1 MQRKMEWSGCEV
13 KGDSSL
19 TFEVIC
25 FKPHAQCCQFEKEHL
40 VSVIKDWCC
49 LWPRQQ
55 YPLLVFLNPCGRNL
69 VFGSYFCYP
78 APRKKHQAQR
88 SREWEMRHPPMEIG
102 AAVFSGGRYMEWTE
116 HWQLNCTAISM
127 IFCRITIVE
136 QQTFGCGGVQDKR
149 VFAIRALLPLQSKNI
164 VSQQF
169 MKL

>member
-25 FKPHAQCCQFEKEHL
+25 FKPHAQCCQRLMLSLTKATISSSSIFEPMWKKFG
-40 VSVIKDWCC
+40 VW
-49 LWPRQQ
+49 
-55 YPLLVFLNPCGRNL
+55 RN
-69 VFGSYFCYP
+69 YFCYP
-78 APRKKHQAQR
+78 APRKKHQAQH

-127 IFCRITIVE
+127 AFCRITIVE
-136 QQTFGCGGVQDKR
+136 QQTFGCGGVQDER